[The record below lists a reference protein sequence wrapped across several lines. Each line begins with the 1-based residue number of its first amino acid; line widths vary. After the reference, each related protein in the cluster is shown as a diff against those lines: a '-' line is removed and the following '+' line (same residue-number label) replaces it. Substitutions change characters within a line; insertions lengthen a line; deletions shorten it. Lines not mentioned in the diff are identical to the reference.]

1 MKLKAKILEILERL
15 GVSLAIINEIMKGGG
30 NMKYTLLA
38 LNVIDGLNKLSDF
51 KNKRLRKLVE
61 KEIIRLGYAE
71 LLEKEDTK

>member
-1 MKLKAKILEILERL
+1 MKLKAKVLEILERL

-71 LLEKEDTK
+71 LLENEDTK

>member
-15 GVSLAIINEIMKGGG
+15 GVSIAIINEIMKGGG

-71 LLEKEDTK
+71 LLEKEDKK

>member
-1 MKLKAKILEILERL
+1 MKLKAKVLEILERL

>member
-30 NMKYTLLA
+30 SMKYTLLA

-51 KNKRLRKLVE
+51 KNKKLRKLVE

>member
-1 MKLKAKILEILERL
+1 MKLKAKVLEILERL

-51 KNKRLRKLVE
+51 KNKKLRKLVE

-71 LLEKEDTK
+71 LLAKEETK